1 MHRQPVHRS
10 TLALLGRRAFFISAI
25 ALAAGC
31 AQTPQQ
37 NAQDGDTA
45 EPVRVMTSGG
55 FAEAHQ
61 RLAPEFSKANGIMV
75 ETVLGSSMGSSPTS
89 IPNRLEKGEIA
100 DVVILARTSL
110 DQLAAQGYV
119 KQGTQ
124 IDLVRSAIGVSVKK
138 GAPVPDISTEE
149 KFKHVLLNAK
159 SIAYSASASGT
170 YFEAEMLKKLG
181 IHDQVM
187 PKSRKIV
194 TERVGTIVAR
204 GEAEI
209 GLQQVSELLP
219 IQGTTFVGKI
229 PESVQQYTFFSAG
242 VARTS
247 TNPQGMASLLK
258 YYTSLEAR
266 KTIEET
272 GLEPVATP
280 R

>member
-1 MHRQPVHRS
+1 MHPTEASSFPLSSLSRR
-10 TLALLGRRAFFISAI
+10 ALLRAAV

-31 AQTPQQ
+31 TQLPRQQ
-37 NAQDGDTA
+37 VFHDK
-45 EPVRVMTSGG
+45 PVRVMTSGG

-61 RLAPEFSKANGIMV
+61 RLAPEFTRATGYLV
-75 ETVLGSSMGSSPTS
+75 ETALGSSMGLSPTS

-100 DVVILARTSL
+100 DVVILARSSL
-110 DQLAAQGYV
+110 DQLATQGYV
-119 KQGTQ
+119 KPGSQ
-124 IDLVRSAIGVSVKK
+124 IDLVRSAIGLSVKK

-149 KFKHVLLNAK
+149 KFKQVLLSAR

-170 YFEAEMLKKLG
+170 YFETEMLKKLG

-219 IQGTTFVGKI
+219 IEGTSFAGKI

-242 VARTS
+242 TARTS
-247 TNPQGMASLLK
+247 TNPQGLESLLK
-258 YYTSLEAR
+258 FYTSPEAR
-266 KTIEET
+266 KTIEAT
-272 GLEPVATP
+272 GLEPVAAA

>member
-1 MHRQPVHRS
+1 MLS
-10 TLALLGRRAFFISAI
+10 TLNSRFSTAVIARRALVISAL

-31 AQTPQQ
+31 TQTPKQPS
-37 NAQDGDTA
+37 ATA

-61 RLAPEFSKANGIMV
+61 RLAPEFTKTTGIAV
-75 ETVLGSSMGSSPTS
+75 ETALGSSMGASPTS
-89 IPNRLEKGEIA
+89 IPNRLNKGEVA
-100 DVVILARTSL
+100 EVVILARDAL
-110 DQLAAQGYV
+110 DQLA
-119 KQGTQ
+119 KQGLVKEGSQ
-124 IDLVRSAIGVSVKK
+124 LDLVRSAIGVSVKQ

-149 KFKHVLLNAK
+149 KFKQVLLNAK
-159 SIAYSASASGT
+159 SVAYSASASGT
-170 YFEAEMLKKLG
+170 YFETTMLKKMG

-229 PESVQQYTFFSAG
+229 PESVQLYTFFSAG
-242 VARTS
+242 VAKTAS
-247 TNPQGMASLLK
+247 NQQGLEALLK
-258 YYTSLEAR
+258 FYTSPAAV
-266 KTIEET
+266 KTIEAT
-272 GLEPVATP
+272 GLEPVAAT